1 MSDLNVLI
9 KQRKIDQVKKFWGE
23 YEYLNNP
30 AGDVSDSLLFK
41 LQKSR
46 LSILKNQSSKL
57 IAANEFLENVK
68 NISYENEI
76 SKKIV
81 ERGEQKIYQRIVEL
95 INSGLFSS
103 NLNPTGSAMR
113 NKTYEQDKE
122 SGKIQQD
129 ALKIIDELTSLLKL
143 IDYANTNQLTDNLMK
158 AFNGKKISGYSSYA
172 EYKAIE
178 VEKLMTHLLIQSSP
192 SWKAFQTGQFYNKG
206 QQLLQDAFVF
216 DSNVLTTQF
225 DTDLSFT
232 VKANNKKNSVS
243 VKSLEQF
250 FKYYENL
257 SGNFSIMLSDELY
270 DKFLELSIMTAQ
282 AKSGHQLQK
291 LLNESPQRNSISL
304 NELGPTSS
312 LIGLMKLYNL
322 NWIDPQKSSNS
333 LTAITNYCLSKSI
346 ILTNITGNSIYFTK
360 DGFISATDWMDAYQ
374 QMLKF
379 NPDIKKISANLLD
392 AKNPYAFSKVT

>member
-1 MSDLNVLI
+1 MSDLNILI
-9 KQRKIDQVKKFWGE
+9 KQRKINQAKKFWGE

-30 AGDVSDSLLFK
+30 VGDVSDSILFK

-46 LSILKNQSSKL
+46 LSILENQSSKL

-68 NISYENEI
+68 NISYESEI
-76 SKKIV
+76 SERIV

-103 NLNPTGSAMR
+103 DLNPTGSAIR
-113 NKTYEQDKE
+113 NETYEQDKE

-129 ALKIIDELTSLLKL
+129 ALKIIDELTSLLNL
-143 IDYANTNQLTDNLMK
+143 INYANTNQLTSNLMN
-158 AFNGKKISGYSSYA
+158 AFNGKKINGYSSYA

-178 VEKLMTHLLIQSSP
+178 VEKLMTHLLTQSST
-192 SWKAFQTGQFYNKG
+192 SWKALQTGQFYNKG

-216 DSNVLTTQF
+216 DDSAFVIQF
-225 DTDLSFT
+225 DTNLSFT
-232 VKANNKKNSVS
+232 IKADNRKKTVS

-257 SGNFSIMLSDELY
+257 SGNFSIALSDELY

-282 AKSGHQLQK
+282 AKSGYQLQK

-333 LTAITNYCLSKSI
+333 LVAITNYCLSKSI
-346 ILTNITGNSIYFTK
+346 ILTNISNC
-360 DGFISATDWMDAYQ
+360 D
-374 QMLKF
+374 
-379 NPDIKKISANLLD
+379 
-392 AKNPYAFSKVT
+392 